1 MSWKYGSGKVN
12 EPAARWA
19 NLFFLISL
27 LITVTGFK
35 SMPAMWVISLVTTPL
50 LGVYFLMR
58 IQYGLP
64 KVLDYI
70 VVWIYKEIKKLV
82 KRFR

>member
-1 MSWKYGSGKVN
+1 MGWKYGSGKVN

-35 SMPAMWVISLVTTPL
+35 SMPAMWVISLVSPPF
-50 LGVYFLMR
+50 LGVYFLMN

-64 KVLDYI
+64 KVLDYF
-70 VVWIYKEIKKLV
+70 VLWIYEQIKKLL
-82 KRFR
+82 KWFC

>member
-1 MSWKYGSGKVN
+1 MGWKYGSGKVN
-12 EPAARWA
+12 KPTARWA

-27 LITVTGFK
+27 AITATGFN
-35 SMPAMWVISLVTTPL
+35 SMPVLWVLSLGFTPF
-50 LGVYFLMR
+50 LGVYFLMN

-64 KVLDYI
+64 KVFDYI
-70 VVWIYKEIKKLV
+70 VLWIYEQIKKLV